1 MRFKGFLIA
10 EPAVSRIFTP
20 RITPSFSEMSHSNSM
35 IFCMLSD
42 QQLSEM
48 PATQVPPLGRAGLKN
63 NGLRRLLY
71 AYRRHQ
77 DQISLVTCNL
87 AWCSGRRVTWLNS
100 FFLSR
105 VVSHA
110 CHRYRIE
117 RGSIAGQGC
126 EACQLA
132 ADRRRPEVNSAREMK
147 GIIRRA
153 QNRRSLGRARKVRK
167 LKIRPSVRPPLID
180 GLRK

>member
-132 ADRRRPEVNSAREMK
+132 ADRRRPEVNSRGK
-147 GIIRRA
+147 
-153 QNRRSLGRARKVRK
+153 
-167 LKIRPSVRPPLID
+167 
-180 GLRK
+180 